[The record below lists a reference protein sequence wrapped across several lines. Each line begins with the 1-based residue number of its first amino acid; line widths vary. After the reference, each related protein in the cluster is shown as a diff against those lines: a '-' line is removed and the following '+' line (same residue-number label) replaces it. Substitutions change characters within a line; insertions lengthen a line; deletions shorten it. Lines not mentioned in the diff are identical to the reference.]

1 MSKYITRVQRT
12 TPTSPWSA
20 ESTLKF
26 KREGG
31 EREVLVLT
39 ARTTKHHSGSFM
51 HHTVTAYHVVDAEG
65 GYETHRHAAGKDL
78 AQSVA
83 LGGDVPKRLTRKA
96 VERIHL
102 AAMERLPEEAALKA
116 VRAFYKDVYP
126 DLTLA

>member
-1 MSKYITRVQRT
+1 MSKYITRVQRS

-20 ESTLKF
+20 ESTLRF

-31 EREVLVLT
+31 KRVVLELK
-39 ARTTKHHSGSFM
+39 ARTTKHHSGAFM
-51 HHTVTAYHVVDAEG
+51 HHMVTASHVVDAEG
-65 GYETHRHAAGKDL
+65 GYETHRHVVGEDL